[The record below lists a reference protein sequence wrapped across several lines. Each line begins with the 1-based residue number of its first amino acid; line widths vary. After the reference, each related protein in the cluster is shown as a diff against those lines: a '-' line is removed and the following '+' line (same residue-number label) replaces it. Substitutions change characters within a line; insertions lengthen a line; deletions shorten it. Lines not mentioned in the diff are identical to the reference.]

1 MRHQVAI
8 AAALL
13 ALAGTTATSAFAGDY
28 EAFDQAPAT
37 SVAPKSR
44 DQVFAEL
51 QAARK
56 NGQMKV
62 FSSFYNGVNDFKAVK
77 SRDEVKAELAQA
89 QASGEY
95 ELINDEV
102 ASFVPAPHAYGR
114 TLHAAK

>member
-8 AAALL
+8 ATALL
-13 ALAGTTATSAFAGDY
+13 ALAGAATSAFAGDY

-37 SVAPKSR
+37 SATANSR
-44 DQVFAEL
+44 EQVSAEL

-77 SRDEVKAELAQA
+77 SRDDVKAELAQA

-95 ELINDEV
+95 DLINDEV